1 MKNCLL
7 QIFEDEKMITQRKV
21 MILLKMFKH
30 VCDAAEYEKYHV
42 GSPNSKCTQ
51 RNKAYCFHCPITF
64 FLRLKCLSPS

>member
-1 MKNCLL
+1 MLILTFAWKTVFF

-42 GSPNSKCTQ
+42 GSP
-51 RNKAYCFHCPITF
+51 
-64 FLRLKCLSPS
+64 

>member
-30 VCDAAEYEKYHV
+30 VCDAIEYEKYHV
-42 GSPNSKCTQ
+42 RSP
-51 RNKAYCFHCPITF
+51 
-64 FLRLKCLSPS
+64 

>member
-1 MKNCLL
+1 MRKSMICNYLILVLKATHVNTHFCMKNCLL

-42 GSPNSKCTQ
+42 GSP
-51 RNKAYCFHCPITF
+51 
-64 FLRLKCLSPS
+64 

>member
-30 VCDAAEYEKYHV
+30 VWDAAEYEKYHV
-42 GSPNSKCTQ
+42 GSP
-51 RNKAYCFHCPITF
+51 
-64 FLRLKCLSPS
+64 